1 MRYYADKDNL
11 HVRIYAMRGRLLS
24 LKDYDSIVRNQE
36 AFFDRLSGT
45 HNHVEAKEMI
55 FREQLAMVIHLAEAT
70 KKYSSLFIA
79 FLRQYEVSN
88 AKLLLAKAFGR
99 QSLDQWYDIRPY
111 AILDRSLL
119 QQELSLDDI
128 KTIMA
133 GTYLEDMCEDI
144 SSYECLENQVD
155 ISAARNLYTSSAQF
169 LPESR
174 NIFLD
179 FMLRRI
185 AVITMIWHWRLKQS
199 YHWSDERIRLYLETF
214 HNLKLFGGHAWPQ
227 VKIVEEV
234 LNRRLEQLRK
244 SGTQAPSLD
253 DIEYYLEQYFYNW
266 VSSMFHKDFH
276 SIFCVVAYLWL
287 LYYQVRNLF
296 RIIEGMRFGLP
307 PEEILKRIISEV

>member
-99 QSLDQWYDIRPY
+99 QSLDQWSDIRPY

-133 GTYLEDMCEDI
+133 GTYLEDMFEDI

>member
-45 HNHVEAKEMI
+45 HDHVEAKEMV
-55 FREQLAMVIHLAEAT
+55 FREQLAMVVHLAEAT
-70 KKYSSLFIA
+70 REYSSLFIA

-99 QSLDQWYDIRPY
+99 QSLEQWYDIRPY

-128 KTIMA
+128 RAIMA
-133 GTYLEDMCEDI
+133 GTYLEDVYEDI

-174 NIFLD
+174 KVFLD

-185 AVITMIWHWRLKQS
+185 AVITMIWHWRLKQN
-199 YHWSDERIRLYLETF
+199 YHWNDERIRLYLETF
-214 HNLKLFGGHAWPQ
+214 HNLNLFGGHAWPQ
-227 VKIVEEV
+227 VRIVEEV

-244 SGTQAPSLD
+244 SGTQAPSAE
-253 DIEYYLEQYFYNW
+253 DIEYHLEQYFYNW

-276 SIFCVVAYLWL
+276 SIYCVVAYLWL

-296 RIIEGMRFGLP
+296 RIIEGIRFGLP
-307 PEEILKRIISEV
+307 PGEILKRIISEV

>member
-11 HVRIYAMRGRLLS
+11 HVRIYAMRGRLLA

-45 HNHVEAKEMI
+45 HDHVEAKEMV
-55 FREQLAMVIHLAEAT
+55 FREQLAMVVHLAEAT
-70 KKYSSLFIA
+70 REYSSLFIA

-99 QSLDQWYDIRPY
+99 QSLEQWYDIRPY

-128 KTIMA
+128 RAIMA
-133 GTYLEDMCEDI
+133 GTYLEDVYEDI

-174 NIFLD
+174 KVFLD

-185 AVITMIWHWRLKQS
+185 AVITMIWHWRLKQN
-199 YHWSDERIRLYLETF
+199 YHWNDERIRLYLETF
-214 HNLKLFGGHAWPQ
+214 HNLNLFGGHAWPQ
-227 VKIVEEV
+227 VRIVEEV

-244 SGTQAPSLD
+244 SGTQAPSAE
-253 DIEYYLEQYFYNW
+253 DIEYHLEQYFYNW

-276 SIFCVVAYLWL
+276 SIYCVVAYLWL

-307 PEEILKRIISEV
+307 PGEILKRIISEV

>member
-1 MRYYADKDNL
+1 MRYYTDKDNL

-24 LKDYDSIVRNQE
+24 LKDYDSIVRNRE
-36 AFFDRLSGT
+36 AFFDRLSDT
-45 HNHVEAKEMI
+45 HDPVEAKEMV
-55 FREQLAMVIHLAEAT
+55 FREQLAMVVHLAEAT
-70 KKYSSLFIA
+70 RKYSSLFIA

-99 QSLDQWYDIRPY
+99 QSLEQWYDIRPY

-128 KTIMA
+128 RTIMA
-133 GTYLEDMCEDI
+133 GTYLEDVYEDI

-174 NIFLD
+174 KVFLD

-185 AVITMIWHWRLKQS
+185 AVITMIWHWRLKQN

-214 HNLKLFGGHAWPQ
+214 HNLNLFGGHAWPQ
-227 VKIVEEV
+227 VRIVEEV

-244 SGTQAPSLD
+244 SGTQAPSAE
-253 DIEYYLEQYFYNW
+253 DIEYHLEQYFYNW

-276 SIFCVVAYLWL
+276 SVYCVVAYLWL

-296 RIIEGMRFGLP
+296 RIIEGMSFGLP
-307 PEEILKRIISEV
+307 PGEILKRIISEV